1 MARTANHTSQETKQQ
16 IVDAFLVLYEQYPI
30 EKISIRMLSEEAK
43 INRGT
48 FYYYYADIYELL
60 AEIEEDIIGKLST
73 VLPKIVEGFL
83 CGIYQKT
90 PDFVMDYY
98 HKNFKYIT
106 LFLAIKPNHK
116 LVSFAKDCAKTAV
129 LKFFHKKAEE
139 LTIEEQCML
148 EYVVDAHFGTICWCL
163 VHVDEISVEE
173 LMGLLQRLGMNGPL
187 TVLKEVFGIQQS
199 V

>member
-1 MARTANHTSQETKQQ
+1 M
-16 IVDAFLVLYEQYPI
+16 
-30 EKISIRMLSEEAK
+30 
-43 INRGT
+43 
-48 FYYYYADIYELL
+48 
-60 AEIEEDIIGKLST
+60 
-73 VLPKIVEGFL
+73 
-83 CGIYQKT
+83 
-90 PDFVMDYY
+90 
-98 HKNFKYIT
+98 
-106 LFLAIKPNHK
+106 
-116 LVSFAKDCAKTAV
+116 VSFAKDCAKTAV

-139 LTIEEQCML
+139 LTIEEQCLL